1 MDSAMDIDMDID
13 MGLEP
18 EINPFEPS
26 ELAQANGIS
35 QHTFSSDP
43 TIADPAPEK
52 IHIRGLDELTTNN
65 IKDYITEYYPSDD
78 FVRIEWIDDTSAN
91 IVYQTPDA
99 ALAALTALSDV
110 PEASF
115 QSTHLLQLR
124 KAKPLL
130 SSSANNNNAD
140 LQVRQAIVTDVKKP
154 RAREV
159 SRFYLLH
166 PDQDPGERHNR
177 RGRGGGK
184 ATGDRGDYKRRRF
197 DDRENA
203 RRQEGGGGFDASMYD
218 DDVGVDAQDES
229 DSNNNYKHSGRRGR
243 VRFGADNEDLFAGKS
258 LNGRLRGRSASPL
271 RDGDGDGTMGFEG
284 GEEDNGEGMR
294 RRRIRQRSETPPGT
308 RRRRRRGGATAA
320 AETGRNSGKE
330 LFSGDDSATTVTTA
344 LKSPNPGVRELF
356 PDKATASPRR
366 SRELFP
372 HRTEKSNHR
381 RSDALDAEELADLG
395 SRISGAPS
403 SFGRLKSDDI
413 AEGVI
418 MGDQGFAIRGQDQGF
433 NIRGSASGSGF
444 SIKGAAQEP
453 HQIVKELFPMK
464 AGNSGKELFGEKI
477 KGRGGARRKAEDMY
491 F

>member
-18 EINPFEPS
+18 EITPFEPS
-26 ELAQANGIS
+26 ETAQPNGIS
-35 QHTFSSDP
+35 QNTFSSDP
-43 TIADPAPEK
+43 TIADAAPEK
-52 IHIRGLDELTTNN
+52 VHIRGLDELTTNN

-91 IVYQTPDA
+91 IVYKTPDA
-99 ALAALTALSDV
+99 ALAALTALSDI

-124 KAKPLL
+124 KAKPLP
-130 SSSANNNNAD
+130 SSSANNNNTD
-140 LQVRQAIVTDVKKP
+140 LQVRQAIVTDIKKP
-154 RAREV
+154 RAREA

-218 DDVGVDAQDES
+218 DDGGADAQDES
-229 DSNNNYKHSGRRGR
+229 DSNNYKHNDRRGR
-243 VRFGADNEDLFAGKS
+243 GRFGAGDEDLFAGKN

-271 RDGDGDGTMGFEG
+271 RDGDGDGTMGFDGE
-284 GEEDNGEGMR
+284 EEDNGEGR
-294 RRRIRQRSETPPGT
+294 RRRIRQRSETPPEA
-308 RRRRRRGGATAA
+308 RRRRRRGGA
-320 AETGRNSGKE
+320 AETGRNNRKE
-330 LFSGDDSATTVTTA
+330 LFSGDGSATVTTA
-344 LKSPNPGVRELF
+344 LKSPNPGGRELF
-356 PDKATASPRR
+356 PDKSTASPRR

-372 HRTEKSNHR
+372 HKTEKSNHR
-381 RSDALDAEELADLG
+381 RSDALDVEELADLS
-395 SRISGAPS
+395 SRISGAPT
-403 SFGRLKSDDI
+403 SFGRLRSDDI

-418 MGDQGFAIRGQDQGF
+418 VGDQGFAIRGQDQGF
-433 NIRGSASGSGF
+433 NIRGSASGPGF
-444 SIKGAAQEP
+444 SIKGAAQES
-453 HQIVKELFPMK
+453 HQIVKELFSMK

-477 KGRGGARRKAEDMY
+477 KGRGGPRRKAEDMY